1 MVSKFH
7 TKNLYKFDEVTSAFQ
22 KEVRRGNLLPA
33 LFWGG
38 ELENSGY
45 GKALYNR
52 IFTIATED
60 ISIGAPSLCI
70 PLLQLYQDWQQAE
83 DKSVVTIQTIKLL
96 VEAHKNRVVNNAL
109 LYVSSFT
116 EPPETIPD
124 MVIPA
129 HLLTIIDQQFH
140 YDLFAGAD
148 DRTMDIA
155 STTKQLVN
163 ALQNEQVLNALFF
176 TNFLHMYWQCDDNR
190 GLLTRQIG
198 KKLTQT
204 SKKLAAN
211 ASMYSWFLM
220 LHMAQGEAAL
230 YPIIET
236 LYTLYIQD
244 IGTPRLNLMMA
255 VMLLAQY
262 KHYDLSVPVIADLSL
277 ISNEQRAVFCNNSDD
292 IVARRQFMVPDY
304 ALDKHTD
311 RGKGNTSKDNNYEV
325 LHQQGQ
331 KEGID
336 TRQWPIEEVAK
347 SHGKYRWFAE
357 RVVSGQKQH
366 SRMSHF
372 FDVGAVITNPK
383 AGIQG
388 QDPYLMKARKFYL
401 AIERKYGYRM
411 AKSTQIIEKM
421 FPLLLKNQTLWKC

>member
-22 KEVRRGNLLPA
+22 KEIRRGNLLPA

-60 ISIGAPSLCI
+60 ISIGEPGLCI
-70 PLLQLYQDWQQAE
+70 PLLQLYADWQE
-83 DKSVVTIQTIKLL
+83 TEEKHLVTIQAIKLL
-96 VEAHKNRVVNNAL
+96 VAAHKNRVVNNAL

-116 EPPETIPD
+116 EPPEEIPNTA
-124 MVIPA
+124 IPE
-129 HLLTIIDQQFH
+129 HLAAIIDQQFH
-140 YDLFAGAD
+140 YDLFSGSD
-148 DRTMDIA
+148 VSTVDVA
-155 STTKQLVN
+155 SATKQLVR
-163 ALQNEQVLNALFF
+163 AIQNEQVLNALFF
-176 TNFLHMYWQCDDNR
+176 ANFLNMYWQCDDNR
-190 GLLTRQIG
+190 GLLASFIN

-204 SKKLAAN
+204 SKKLGAN

-220 LHMAQGEAAL
+220 LHMAKSDPGL
-230 YPIIET
+230 YAIVET
-236 LYTLYIQD
+236 LYILSIKD

-255 VMLLAQY
+255 VMVLAQH
-262 KHYDLSVPVIADLSL
+262 KHYDLTLPSVDDLGP
-277 ISNEQRAVFCNNSDD
+277 ISPEQKAVFCNDAED
-292 IVARRQFMVPDY
+292 ITERRKFTVPDY

-311 RGKGNTSKDNNYEV
+311 RGKGNTSKDNNYGV

-331 KEGID
+331 KEGIN
-336 TRQWPIEEVAK
+336 TQGWSLEEVAK
-347 SHGKYRWFAE
+347 SHGRYRRFAE
-357 RVVSGQKQH
+357 KLMSGQKQH

-372 FDVGAVITNPK
+372 FDVGAVINNTK
-383 AGIQG
+383 EGIQG
-388 QDPYLMKARKFYL
+388 EDPYLMKARKFYL

>member
-70 PLLQLYQDWQQAE
+70 PLLQLYNDWQQAE
-83 DKSVVTIQTIKLL
+83 EKSEVTIQAIKML
-96 VEAHKNRVVNNAL
+96 VAAHKNRVVNNAL

-116 EPPETIPD
+116 EPPEKVLNMAIPE
-124 MVIPA
+124 
-129 HLLTIIDQQFH
+129 HLSAIIDQQFH
-140 YDLFAGAD
+140 YDLFAGTD
-148 DRTMDIA
+148 SSTVDIA
-155 STTKQLVN
+155 SATRQLVR
-163 ALQNEQVLNALFF
+163 AMQNEQVLNALFF
-176 TNFLHMYWQCDDNR
+176 ANFLNMYWQCDDNR
-190 GLLTRQIG
+190 GLLAG
-198 KKLTQT
+198 YLKKKLTQT
-204 SKKLAAN
+204 SKKLASN

-220 LHMAQGEAAL
+220 LHMAQGEAGL

-236 LYTLYIQD
+236 LYTLYIKD

-255 VMLLAQY
+255 VMLLTQY
-262 KHYDLSVPVIADLSL
+262 KHYDLSMPLITDLSPV
-277 ISNEQRAVFCNNSDD
+277 SSEQKAVFCNDSDD
-292 IVARRQFMVPDY
+292 IVARRQFAVPAY

-311 RGKGNTSKDNNYEV
+311 RGKGNTSKEHNYEV

-336 TRQWPIEEVAK
+336 TRQWPIEEIAK
-347 SHGKYRWFAE
+347 SHGKYRKFAE
-357 RVVSGQKQH
+357 RVLSGQKQH

-372 FDVGAVITNPK
+372 FDIGAVITNLK

-388 QDPYLMKARKFYL
+388 QDPYLIEARKFYL